1 MTKNGMLIIWLAMF
15 AANLFTLFIGLQ
27 LKSFST
33 CLIGG
38 SMLLY
43 SLVGICILL
52 PPPDE
57 E

>member
-1 MTKNGMLIIWLAMF
+1 MLIIWLAMF